1 MASTVKFPDPIPC
14 ALAAALL
21 PGSCAFGCRARK
33 GWFSGPIWER
43 TDDSVCG
50 RRGGARC
57 AHAARTGVGCQC
69 KFRDNR
75 DLHCALMRCGIRR
88 SSNCRKRRTHNHRHI
103 GVRVRGHT
111 TGRAARCL
119 AVMQSR
125 TCVDARAGAQ
135 SSGSFKTVAPVAI
148 CRWVQRVCITGM
160 RLTMRTLR
168 GNQELRASAHRAM
181 QLCRSQ

>member
-1 MASTVKFPDPIPC
+1 MASTAKPPDPMPC

-21 PGSCAFGCRARK
+21 PGSPAFGCRARK

-111 TGRAARCL
+111 TGRSARSL
-119 AVMQSR
+119 PTVRSR
-125 TCVDARAGAQ
+125 ACVDAGACAP
-135 SSGSFKTVAPVAI
+135 SCGSFKTVAPVAI
-148 CRWVQRVCITGM
+148 CCWVERVWITEM
-160 RLTMRTLR
+160 RLIMRTL
-168 GNQELRASAHRAM
+168 SVTK
-181 QLCRSQ
+181 S